1 MDTALINPEVPS
13 GHADMVIE
21 DRERHLFRVARRAF
35 TEQSVL
41 EGEHDAIFDRCW
53 LYLGHG
59 SEIAGNCDFI
69 TRAVGGRE
77 LIFNRDRGGA
87 VHAFL
92 NTCPHRGAMVV
103 RERKGNALSFRCF
116 YHGWSFNVNGRF
128 ASRFEEG
135 NYGTEHYGGG
145 CADLARVPRLESY
158 RDFWFVNFDRNAM
171 SLADYLAGAREYLD
185 LVADQ
190 SEAGMEVVGSG
201 QQYRI
206 NANWKLLAE
215 NSIDAFHGFP
225 VHSTYFDYLKNIG
238 SLRMDSGTGDFTA
251 RGMTDLG
258 NGHAV
263 IEYASPW
270 GRPIARWVPSW
281 GEEKRELVERL
292 RQNLVQR
299 FGEERGLR
307 IAETS
312 RNMLIFPN
320 LVINDIMAITIRTFY
335 PEAPDQMTVSA
346 WALAARGEDSE
357 LRKLRLFNFLE
368 FLGPGGFATPDD
380 QEALENCQRG
390 YRNRREVAWNDIS
403 KGMPRVG
410 RPMNDDEEQMRCFWR
425 QWQQRMAGAR

>member
-1 MDTALINPEVPS
+1 MDTALVNPEIPS
-13 GHADMVIE
+13 GDVDMVVE

-41 EGEHDAIFDRCW
+41 EREHDAIFDRCW

-135 NYGTEHYGGG
+135 NYGKEHYGGG
-145 CADLARVPRLESY
+145 CADLAQVPRLESY

-171 SLADYLAGAREYLD
+171 PLTDYLAGAREYID

-238 SLRMDSGTGDFTA
+238 SLRMNSGNNDFTA
-251 RGMTDLG
+251 RGITDLG

-335 PEAPDQMTVSA
+335 PEAPDRMTVSA

-410 RPMNDDEEQMRCFWR
+410 KPMNDDEEQMRCFWR
-425 QWQQRMAGAR
+425 QWRQRMAGAR

>member
-13 GHADMVIE
+13 GHAGLVVE

-41 EGEHDAIFDRCW
+41 EGEHAAIFDRCW

-87 VHAFL
+87 VRAFL
-92 NTCPHRGAMVV
+92 HTCPHRGAMVV

-135 NYGTEHYGGG
+135 NYGKEHYGGG
-145 CADLARVPRLESY
+145 CADLAQVPRLESY

-171 SLADYLAGAREYLD
+171 PLADYLAGAREYID

-238 SLRMDSGTGDFTA
+238 SLRMDSGTNDFTA
-251 RGMTDLG
+251 RGMSDLG

-292 RQNLVQR
+292 RKNLVQR

-346 WALAARGEDSE
+346 WALAACDEDSE

-390 YRNRREVAWNDIS
+390 YRNMREAAWNDIS

-410 RPMNDDEEQMRCFWR
+410 KPMNDDEEQMRCFWR